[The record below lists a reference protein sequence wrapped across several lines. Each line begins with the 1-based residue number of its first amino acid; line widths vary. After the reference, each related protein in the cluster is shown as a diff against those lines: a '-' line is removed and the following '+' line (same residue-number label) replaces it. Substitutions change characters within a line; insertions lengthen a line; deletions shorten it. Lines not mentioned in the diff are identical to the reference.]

1 MAKLLRLV
9 ALSLLLAFSAS
20 AQDKKEVDLA
30 LALAIDISGSIDPD
44 EAKLQREGYVQAF
57 RDPVIKKAILG
68 GSHGRI
74 AVAYYEWSDAW
85 VQRLLIDWTLLD
97 LEAAI
102 DAFTTRLANAPISI
116 ARRTSISGAIRYAI
130 PLFGRSPYEAERK
143 VLDISGDGSNNDGG
157 LVTDMRY
164 EALKERIV
172 INGLPIMND
181 RPNPFGFPSEADLDK
196 YYLHCVTGGPRSF
209 VEVATNFEDFPRA
222 VRKKLLQEVAD
233 LGPDRGGRV
242 TTSTSA
248 CGPCPTARS
257 SRKAGGGRCAAR
269 TTTPPSCGRNT
280 SWAATSASG
289 AAASSG
295 SAASGSR
302 RTDPPLRHGPV
313 TLRATRPSGR
323 QSVERTE
330 VYGRTRE
337 HTRRRRAHELPPAC
351 EAAALVRC
359 AEKAAHRPFA
369 RAPRR
374 PRRGEQHH
382 AEHTASS
389 LEERL
394 PIG

>member
-1 MAKLLRLV
+1 MVKLLRLV

-57 RDPVIKKAILG
+57 RDPVIVKAILG

-97 LEAAI
+97 SEAAI
-102 DAFTTRLANAPISI
+102 MEFTARLANAPISI
-116 ARRTSISGAIRYAI
+116 ARRTSISGAIRYAL

-181 RPNPFGFPSEADLDK
+181 RPNPFGFPSESDLDK

-222 VRKKLLQEVAD
+222 VRKKLLQEVANLSPEFGPFKGPVSD
-233 LGPDRGGRV
+233 FDIALGPLPDG
-242 TTSTSA
+242 TQLA
-248 CGPCPTARS
+248 Q
-257 SRKAGGGRCAAR
+257 
-269 TTTPPSCGRNT
+269 
-280 SWAATSASG
+280 
-289 AAASSG
+289 
-295 SAASGSR
+295 
-302 RTDPPLRHGPV
+302 
-313 TLRATRPSGR
+313 SGR
-323 QSVERTE
+323 
-330 VYGRTRE
+330 
-337 HTRRRRAHELPPAC
+337 
-351 EAAALVRC
+351 
-359 AEKAAHRPFA
+359 RPV
-369 RAPRR
+369 
-374 PRRGEQHH
+374 RGEDDYTKFVRP
-382 AEHTASS
+382 EYE
-389 LEERL
+389 LGCDVGERRSREFWQRRFGVT
-394 PIG
+394 PD

>member
-9 ALSLLLAFSAS
+9 ALSLLFAFSAS

-57 RDPVIKKAILG
+57 RDPVIMKAILG

-97 LEAAI
+97 SEAAI
-102 DAFTTRLANAPISI
+102 MSFTTRLANAPISI

-130 PLFGRSPYEAERK
+130 PLFGRSPFEAERK

-181 RPNPFGFPSEADLDK
+181 RPNPFGFPSESDLDR

-209 VEVATNFEDFPRA
+209 VEVAQNFEDFPRA

-233 LGPDRGGRV
+233 IGPAFGPLFGPVSDFDIALGPLPDGTQLAQSGR
-242 TTSTSA
+242 
-248 CGPCPTARS
+248 
-257 SRKAGGGRCAAR
+257 
-269 TTTPPSCGRNT
+269 
-280 SWAATSASG
+280 
-289 AAASSG
+289 
-295 SAASGSR
+295 
-302 RTDPPLRHGPV
+302 
-313 TLRATRPSGR
+313 RPSRSEEDYTKFVRPEYELGCD
-323 QSVERTE
+323 VGER
-330 VYGRTRE
+330 RSRE
-337 HTRRRRAHELPPAC
+337 FWQRRFGVTPD
-351 EAAALVRC
+351 
-359 AEKAAHRPFA
+359 
-369 RAPRR
+369 
-374 PRRGEQHH
+374 
-382 AEHTASS
+382 
-389 LEERL
+389 
-394 PIG
+394 